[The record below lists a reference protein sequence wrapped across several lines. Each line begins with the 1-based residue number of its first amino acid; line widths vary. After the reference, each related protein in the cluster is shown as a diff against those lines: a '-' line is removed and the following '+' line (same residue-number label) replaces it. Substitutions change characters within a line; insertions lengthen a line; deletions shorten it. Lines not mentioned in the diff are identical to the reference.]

1 MKIETSGIHHITA
14 LVNDPQTNVDFYE
27 NTLGLRLVKKTV
39 NFDDPGIYHLYFG
52 DKIGTPGTIMTF
64 FPLES
69 APSGRIGSGQ
79 VERTL
84 FLIPKGASS
93 SWVDYFQIKS
103 IEFEENDHG
112 IWFLDPDGIKLG
124 LVEEDSNISTYWDQ
138 STIKENI
145 AIKGFYGAILNS
157 LKPLETGNLLEAM
170 GFKAT
175 VDKDDFSMYEGSAD
189 IGSHI
194 WLNRTA
200 VPRGLGGAGTIHHI
214 AFRTEKESDQALW
227 QEFLH
232 SEQGLRITPVMD
244 RQYFKSVYFHEPGGI
259 LFEIATDEPGFVTD
273 EGVDALGQSLTLPE
287 WLETQ
292 RPQIE
297 ATLSELKRGE

>member
-84 FLIPKGASS
+84 FQIPKGASS